1 MPMITTVTLNTSIDK
16 AYSISSPLEVGTV
29 MRVSS
34 CIDNAGGK
42 GLNASRA
49 IATAGEQ
56 VLATGFVGGN
66 NGRLLCELLERDG
79 IPEDFVHVEAET
91 RCCVNVLEPSGRS
104 TEFLEPGRPVSED
117 EVKEV
122 VERVARLAERSSIV
136 TFCGSTP
143 AGMPDDIYVRLIDVV
158 HQSGARAI
166 LDTSGRLLER
176 SIDAKP
182 DLVKPNSDEIGALL
196 GRKVENP
203 DEVADAAIQL
213 HERGVAQ
220 VVVSLGSKGALMA
233 CDEGVF
239 LGTPPHIEVV
249 NPVGSGDTMVGT
261 FAVAM
266 ARGMGPADQLRFAMA
281 CATANCLSAST
292 GHFELSV
299 AEKLAPEVLVE
310 RVR

>member
-79 IPEDFVHVEAET
+79 IPEDFVHVKAET

-104 TEFLEPGRPVSED
+104 TEFLEPGRPVNED

-122 VERVARLAERSSIV
+122 VEKVARLAERSSIV

-143 AGMPDDIYVRLIDVV
+143 VGMPDDIYVRLIDVV

-233 CDEGVF
+233 CDKGVF
-239 LGTPPHIEVV
+239 LGTPPRIEVV
-249 NPVGSGDTMVGT
+249 NPVGSGDTMVGA

-266 ARGMGPADQLRFAMA
+266 ARGMDPADQLRFAMA

>member
-176 SIDAKP
+176 GIVAKP

-220 VVVSLGSKGALMA
+220 VIVSLGSKGALMA

>member
-104 TEFLEPGRPVSED
+104 TEFLEPGRPVNED

-122 VERVARLAERSSIV
+122 VEKVARLAERSSIV

-203 DEVADAAIQL
+203 DEVADAAVQL

>member
-176 SIDAKP
+176 GIVAKP

-203 DEVADAAIQL
+203 DEVADAAVQL

>member
-79 IPEDFVHVEAET
+79 IPVDFVHVEAET

-176 SIDAKP
+176 GIVAKP

>member
-158 HQSGARAI
+158 HQSGARVI

-176 SIDAKP
+176 GIVAKP

>member
-1 MPMITTVTLNTSIDK
+1 MITTVTLNTSIDK

-176 SIDAKP
+176 GIVAKP

>member
-176 SIDAKP
+176 GIVAKP